1 MRELLFKLIG
11 MLLLLGSL
19 LAGWVW
25 MTYDEFANGPL
36 SLDEPRLFAVPPG
49 SSAATVGRRLAEEGL
64 IDQPTYFRW
73 LARLEGKAAAIQAG
87 EYRIEP
93 GITPMGLLGLLSS
106 GRTFQHELTLVE
118 GWNLWETLA
127 AVREHPAIEQ
137 TLTGEGSREELM
149 AALAAALGLPEESHL
164 EGRFLPDT
172 YHFPR
177 GTTDIAFLR
186 RAQAAMEAYLGQ
198 AWLERDKMLPYG
210 NPYEVLIMA
219 SIVEKET
226 GVPEERGAIAGVFV
240 RRLKKKMKLQ
250 TDPTVIYGMGEAYD
264 GNIRRADLRRDT
276 PYNTYTRKGLPPT
289 PIAMPGREAINA
301 ALHPLDGEA
310 LYFVATGEGRHV
322 FSATLEE
329 HNEAVIKYQ
338 LNGRRR

>member
-1 MRELLFKLIG
+1 MREFLYK
-11 MLLLLGSL
+11 LLGSVL
-19 LAGWVW
+19 LIGSLLFGWIW
-25 MTYDEFANGPL
+25 MTYDEFANEPL
-36 SLDEPRLFAVPPG
+36 SLAEARMFVVPPG
-49 SSAATVGRRLAEEGL
+49 SSAASVGNRLAAQGL
-64 IDQPTYFRW
+64 ITQPSFFRW
-73 LARLEGKAAAIQAG
+73 LARLEGKAASIQAG
-87 EYRIEP
+87 EYRLEP
-93 GITPMGLLGLLSS
+93 GISPMGALLLFSS

-127 AVREHPAIEQ
+127 AIQAHPAIEQ
-137 TLTGEGSREELM
+137 TLTGEGSRDERM
-149 AALAAALGLPEESHL
+149 MALAVALGEPADTHL

-186 RAQAAMEAYLGQ
+186 RAQAAMDVYLSE
-198 AWLERDKMLPYG
+198 AWLGRDREVPYA
-210 NPYEVLIMA
+210 NPYEALIMA

-226 GVPEERGAIAGVFV
+226 GVPEERASIAGVFV
-240 RRLKKKMKLQ
+240 RRLKKKMLLQ
-250 TDPTVIYGMGEAYD
+250 TDPTVIYGMGEVYD

-301 ALHPLDGEA
+301 ALHPLDGKA

-322 FSATLEE
+322 FSDTLEE
-329 HNEAVIKYQ
+329 HNAAVRKYQ
-338 LNGRRR
+338 LSGRR